1 MGKVEKGVE
10 WERLRRGLR
19 WGLSGCG
26 WTFEPLD
33 PYHYLT
39 LVHYILDNPVSI
51 TTICLCVR
59 GCKYECV

>member
-1 MGKVEKGVE
+1 MEKVELGFE
-10 WERLRRGLR
+10 
-19 WGLSGCG
+19 WGLSGGG

-59 GCKYECV
+59 GCKCECV